1 MNNTGVRVGYIRVST
16 KEQNTAR
23 QDNAFSKLELD
34 KIFTE
39 KISGKDRKR
48 PQLEAMLSYIR
59 EGDTLYIES
68 LSRLGR
74 STKDLINI
82 VEELEVRKVQIISL
96 KENIDTNTPSGK
108 LMFHIFASLAE
119 FERDT
124 IKQRQA
130 EGIEEAKKLGKFK
143 GRQPIKIDEKMFE
156 KYYNKWKEKEI
167 TAIRAMKELNLKSN
181 TFYRKVKSYERQ
193 KGISQC

>member
-1 MNNTGVRVGYIRVST
+1 MNNTGVKVGYIRVST

-23 QDNAFSKLELD
+23 QDSAFSKLELD

-39 KISGKDRKR
+39 KISGKNRKR
-48 PQLEAMLSYIR
+48 PQLEAMLNYIR
-59 EGDTLYIES
+59 EGDSLYIES

-82 VEELEVRKVQIISL
+82 VEELETKNVQIISL
-96 KENIDTNTPSGK
+96 KENIDTNTPAGK

-130 EGIEEAKKLGKFK
+130 EGIEEAKKLGKFR
-143 GRQPIKIDEKMFE
+143 GRKKITIDEKMFE
-156 KYYNKWKEKEI
+156 KYYNKWKIEKEI
-167 TAIRAMKELNLKSN
+167 TAVQARKELGLKRN
-181 TFYRKVKSYERQ
+181 TFYRRVADYERK
-193 KGISQC
+193 KGIS

>member
-1 MNNTGVRVGYIRVST
+1 MNNTGVKVGYIRVST

-39 KISGKDRKR
+39 KISGKNRKR

-59 EGDTLYIES
+59 EGDSLYIES

-82 VEELEVRKVQIISL
+82 VEELEAKNVQIISL
-96 KENIDTNTPSGK
+96 KENIDTNTPAGK

-143 GRQPIKIDEKMFE
+143 GRKKITIDEKMFE
-156 KYYNKWKEKEI
+156 KYYNKWKIEKEI
-167 TAIRAMKELNLKSN
+167 TAVQAKKELGLKHN
-181 TFYRKVKSYERQ
+181 TFYRRVADYERK
-193 KGISQC
+193 KGIS

>member
-39 KISGKDRKR
+39 KISGKNRKR
-48 PQLEAMLSYIR
+48 PQLEAMLNYIR
-59 EGDTLYIES
+59 EGDILYIES

-82 VEELEVRKVQIISL
+82 VEELEARKVQIISL

-130 EGIEEAKKLGKFK
+130 EGIEEAKKLGKFR
-143 GRQPIKIDEKMFE
+143 GRRKIVIDEKTFE
-156 KYYNKWKEKEI
+156 KYYNKWKIEKSI
-167 TAIRAMKELNLKSN
+167 TAVQARNALDLKRN
-181 TFYRKVKSYERQ
+181 TFYRRVADYERK
-193 KGISQC
+193 KGIS